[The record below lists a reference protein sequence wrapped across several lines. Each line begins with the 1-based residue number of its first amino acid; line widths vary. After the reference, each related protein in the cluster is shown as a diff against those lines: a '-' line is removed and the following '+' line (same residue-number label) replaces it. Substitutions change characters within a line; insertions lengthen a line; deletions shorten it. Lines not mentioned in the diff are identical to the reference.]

1 MTSKRELYNR
11 LVALEREVAQQRALV
26 NELAAKAGVTP
37 PSGLTYGQ
45 PSGLTYGQPSGLTYG
60 QPPVSPSAGP
70 AGAGALPPRAQ
81 EALAAGKKIEAI
93 KLVREATG
101 LGLKEAKELVDRAG
115 AGGSAPTT
123 GWYAS
128 SAWS

>member
-37 PSGLTYGQ
+37 

-123 GWYAS
+123 GWNAS

>member
-37 PSGLTYGQ
+37 